1 MLRFV
6 LQRLPWGMQAG
17 KDDKAAMAELFGL
30 FKQHY
35 QTLST
40 AFMYYSCGGSSDT
53 FHMSLNQF
61 TSFLEDCKVCT
72 LQKLHLC
79 LQHLPE
85 PCCAHRAAFEP
96 CWVLMR
102 GACLNCC

>member
-1 MLRFV
+1 M
-6 LQRLPWGMQAG
+6 QRLPWGMQAG

-72 LQKLHLC
+72 LARSCICACSTC
-79 LQHLPE
+79 LSPAVHIGLPLSLVG
-85 PCCAHRAAFEP
+85 C
-96 CWVLMR
+96 
-102 GACLNCC
+102 

>member
-1 MLRFV
+1 MSRFV
-6 LQRLPWGMQAG
+6 LQRLPRGMQAG
-17 KDDKAAMAELFGL
+17 KDDKTAMADLFGL

-72 LQKLHLC
+72 LARSCICACSTC
-79 LQHLPE
+79 LSPAVHIRLPLSLVG
-85 PCCAHRAAFEP
+85 C
-96 CWVLMR
+96 
-102 GACLNCC
+102 